1 MQGNYDK
8 TKLKEIVDSIVRV
21 EARKISKGYKVVAI
35 TEDGT
40 EYVVKR
46 SGALRCTA
54 HFHACWINCNVYATD
69 SNTDE
74 NDFYIFNDLVPFTQ
88 CAKKPDVKF
97 GDLLRSFKIEE
108 VEAA

>member
-1 MQGNYDK
+1 MQGSVDK

-21 EARKISKGYKVVAI
+21 EARKVSNGYKVVAI

-40 EYVVKR
+40 EYVAKK
-46 SGALRCTA
+46 SGAWRCTA
-54 HFHACWINCNVYATD
+54 HFHPWWLNGNVPATE

-74 NDFYIFNDLVPFTQ
+74 NGSYILNDLVPFTQ
-88 CAKKPDVKF
+88 CAKKPRD
-97 GDLLRSFKIEE
+97 GALRSFKIEE